1 MSVVAAKE
9 LEDDAKKYA
18 SEAIRLDSQGAH
30 GMAIQMYQ
38 KAISTL
44 VKLVHLY
51 PDYRLNRQY
60 TERAMAYQER
70 VKAIQAAHGLI
81 PQDQAPEIE
90 WTPQPTQGN
99 GNGGVNGGGMAT
111 NASQNSVK
119 GPQVVQQLKATF
131 SELVVTEK
139 PEVKWDDVIGLEDC
153 KMAIRES
160 IVFPF
165 LRPDLFKLGW
175 PRGILLYG
183 PPGCFDEKTEILT
196 KQGWKKHTELA
207 DDEVIATLN
216 PATGELEYHAIERK
230 IQYHYEGKM
239 YHLESTQVSMMV
251 TPDHNLWVGKRT
263 GPGKVKYRFA
273 HPSEVFVGNGSRLH
287 PYYKKDAK
295 WHGENVEHLILP
307 QRTSGSG
314 PRHQA
319 IRIPMSEWAPFFG
332 LWLAEGYTAYRE
344 GNYHVGIRNLDRD
357 ILRFAYDSFKKW
369 GLNPHYSSDGRVTV
383 LNKQLYEL
391 LHPIGN
397 KYNKYIPD
405 EMKNLTSSLLREIIE
420 YFARGDGTHDDPN
433 AEVGETR
440 VRCQT
445 SSPRLRDDLMEISL
459 KAGFECNYEAHLL
472 PGSTSVIVGADGS
485 ERTITRTTTNYR
497 LRILSRRGETRVDKP
512 KVEEWA
518 NYSGTVWD
526 VTVPNHILYERR
538 NGKPVWSGNCGKTMI
553 AAATASEIDGYFI
566 SVDAASIMS
575 KWLGEGEKN
584 VSKLFN
590 NARKMLADNKPV
602 IVFVD
607 EIDSLLGTRG
617 QEVGGEVRVR
627 DQFLKETDGISDK
640 GKNLHMYVIGATNKP
655 WSLDQ
660 PFIRRFPKRI
670 HIPLPDTEA
679 RMAQFRLYTAPLTLA
694 EDVSLEALGKLSEGY
709 SGSDI
714 KDICQGVQLRVVRE
728 LFKSGAALD
737 RDTNTRPIN
746 LADFKE
752 IMRTRKPSVSPQAV
766 RAYTDWSNSFN
777 AL

>member
-51 PDYRLNRQY
+51 PDYRLNKQY

-70 VKAIQAAHGLI
+70 VKAIQAAHGLL
-81 PQDQAPEIE
+81 PQDQAPETD
-90 WTPQPTQGN
+90 WAPTVSGGN
-99 GNGGVNGGGMAT
+99 GNGGAST
-111 NASQNSVK
+111 NNANSPK
-119 GPQVVQQLKATF
+119 GPQVVQQLKASF

-139 PEVKWDDVIGLEDC
+139 PDVKWDDVIGLEDC
-153 KMAIRES
+153 KQAIRES

-175 PRGILLYG
+175 PRGILLFG
-183 PPGCFDEKTEILT
+183 PPGCYDEQTEILT
-196 KQGWKKHTELA
+196 KGGWKKYTQLA
-207 DDEVIATLN
+207 DDEVVATLN
-216 PATGELEYHAIERK
+216 PETNELEYHAIERR

-239 YHLESTQVSMMV
+239 YRLESNQVSLMV
-251 TPDHNLWVGKRT
+251 TPDHQLWVGKKDWQ
-263 GPGKVKYRFA
+263 GKVKFNFA
-273 HPSEVFVGNGSRLH
+273 LPHEAFGKPPATNY

-295 WHGENVEHLILP
+295 WRGRAEDYLILP
-307 QRTSGSG
+307 QRESGSG
-314 PRHQA
+314 PRHGE
-319 IRIPMSEWAPFFG
+319 IRIPISEWAPFFG
-332 LWLAEGYTAYRE
+332 LWLAEGYTAMRE
-344 GNYHVGIRNLDRD
+344 GNYHVGIRNLDPD
-357 ILRFAYDSFKKW
+357 ILRFAYDSLKRW
-369 GLNPHYSSDGRVTV
+369 GLNPHYSSDGRVSV

-391 LHPIGN
+391 LRPIGD
-397 KYNKYIPD
+397 KYTKYIPEEIKD
-405 EMKNLTSSLLREIIE
+405 LPPSLLRSILEH
-420 YFARGDGTHDDPN
+420 FARGDGTHEDED
-433 AEVGETR
+433 AEVGTTR

-445 SSPRLRDDLMEISL
+445 SSSRLRDDLMEISL
-459 KAGFECNYEAHLL
+459 KAGFECNYATHVEA
-472 PGSTSVIVGADGS
+472 GSTAIIVDANGHQ
-485 ERTITRTTTNYR
+485 RTITRTTTNYR
-497 LRILSRRGETRVDKP
+497 LSILYGRGETRVDRP
-512 KVEEWA
+512 SIENWED
-518 NYSGTVWD
+518 YSGTVWC
-526 VTVPNHILYERR
+526 VTVPNHVIYVRR
-538 NGKPVWSGNCGKTMI
+538 NGKPVWCGNCGKTMI

-584 VSKLFN
+584 VAKLFN

-627 DQFLKETDGISDK
+627 DQFLKETDGLNDK
-640 GKNLHMYVIGATNKP
+640 GKNLHLYVIGATNKP
-655 WSLDQ
+655 WTLDP
-660 PFIRRFPKRI
+660 PFLRRFSKRI
-670 HIPLPDTEA
+670 QVPLPGAEA

-694 EDVSLEALGKLSEGY
+694 EDVNLEVLSKLSDGY

-714 KDICQGVQLRVVRE
+714 KDICQGVQLHVVRE
-728 LFKSGAALD
+728 LFKSGNALD
-737 RDTNTRPIN
+737 KGTTTRPIT

-752 IMRTRKPSVSPQAV
+752 IMRTRKPSVSPQMA
-766 RAYTDWSNSFN
+766 RAYADWTNTYS

>member
-44 VKLVHLY
+44 VQLVHLY

-70 VKAIQAAHGLI
+70 VKAIQAAHGLL
-81 PQDQAPEIE
+81 PRDEPAEMDWNLPAN
-90 WTPQPTQGN
+90 TGS
-99 GNGGVNGGGMAT
+99 GGAASGAS
-111 NASQNSVK
+111 ASQNSQK
-119 GPQVVQQLKATF
+119 GPQVVQQLKASF

-139 PEVKWDDVIGLEDC
+139 PDVKWDDVIGLEDC
-153 KMAIRES
+153 KQAIRES

-183 PPGCFDEKTEILT
+183 PPGCFDEQTEILT

-207 DDEVIATLN
+207 EDEVIATLN
-216 PATGELEYHAIERK
+216 PATNELEYHAIERK

-239 YHLESTQVSMMV
+239 YHLESTHVSLMV
-251 TPDHNLWVGKRT
+251 TPDHNLWVGKKT
-263 GPGKVKYRFA
+263 GTGEVKYGFA
-273 HPSEVFVGNGSRLH
+273 HPRDAFVGEGVGNH

-295 WHGENVEHLILP
+295 WRGEKIEYVILP
-307 QRTSGSG
+307 QRRSGSG
-314 PRHQA
+314 PRHEE

-332 LWLAEGYTAYRE
+332 LWLAEGYTAYSG
-344 GNYHVGIRNLDRD
+344 GNYHVGIRSLDID
-357 ILRFAYDSFKKW
+357 LLQFAYDSFKRW
-369 GLNPHYSSDGRVTV
+369 GLNPHYSSDGRVIV

-397 KYNKYIPD
+397 KYIKHIPD
-405 EMKNLTSSLLREIIE
+405 EMKNLPPSLLRMILE
-420 YFARGDGTHDDPN
+420 YFARGDGTHDDVN

-440 VRCQT
+440 FRCQT

-459 KAGFECNYEAHLL
+459 KAGFECNFQVHVV
-472 PGSTSVIVGADGS
+472 PGSTAVIVGADGR
-485 ERTITRTTTNYR
+485 ERTITRTATNYR

-512 KVEEWA
+512 SVERWED
-518 NYSGTVWD
+518 YSGTVWD
-526 VTVPNHILYERR
+526 VTVPNHILYVRR

-584 VSKLFN
+584 VAKLFN

-627 DQFLKETDGISDK
+627 DQFLKETDGLNDK
-640 GKNLHMYVIGATNKP
+640 GKQLHLYVIGATNKP

-670 HIPLPDTEA
+670 LIPLPDNDA
-679 RMAQFRLYTAPLTLA
+679 RMAQFKLYTAPLTLA
-694 EDVSLEALGKLSEGY
+694 EDVDLATLARLSDGY

-728 LFKSGAALD
+728 LFKTGNALD
-737 RDTNTRPIN
+737 KGTTTRPITV
-746 LADFKE
+746 ADFKE
-752 IMRTRKPSVSPQAV
+752 IMKTRKPSVSPDLQ
-766 RAYTDWSNSFN
+766 RAYTQWADRFN